1 LGDLEVSFMRKA
13 VAIFVVGSA
22 FASMFACGSDG
33 SDTSG
38 FDVGGGTTDGG
49 ADAAAT
55 CAGEKLE
62 CTCSN
67 FPSYV
72 DGGKPQGFQCKV
84 DGSWGPCQCVAP
96 PPRCGDGIC
105 QALEDCTTCRVDCG
119 ECPKCAEAPACDKAK
134 TPPLSF
140 VALPALDTR
149 FVPSDV
155 TRQGGNVIRTLVAQ
169 GSPEFRALVQALL
182 VPPAAG
188 EHPFLGELRTV
199 LNREPGLANL
209 MRSAIRNAGLADAAG
224 YLAKYP
230 PVKPSPRQLADAN
243 AIACGPPKLRIRL
256 QSVKVLTP
264 ENEPF
269 IGSDGDKIYCI
280 LTSESNNGSEIRIT
294 PVTPRLDSGQSYS
307 YSLYEGVFWG
317 QDLPPSAAT
326 GADAGGGTLTYEVP
340 RAPNGDLMLTY
351 RCWSQHNDQTWS
363 NILSAAGNAS
373 ASVAGVAGS
382 YGWAFGLGAVVGQVA
397 AAAVAA
403 AQQDIATVYNAQQI
417 IPEAQQLAM
426 TNGVSWR
433 VTGGKNGANYEMAVQ
448 AWGCAVNGGGK
459 RDAGF

>member
-1 LGDLEVSFMRKA
+1 LHDLEVSFMRKA

-33 SDTSG
+33 ADTSDFG
-38 FDVGGGTTDGG
+38 GGGTATADGG
-49 ADAAAT
+49 AAGG

-67 FPSYV
+67 LPSYV

-105 QALEDCTTCRVDCG
+105 QALEDCNTCKVDCG
-119 ECPKCAEAPACDKAK
+119 ECPKCAEAPACDRAK
-134 TPPLSF
+134 TPPVSF

-149 FVPSDV
+149 FQPVDV
-155 TRQGGNVIRTLVAQ
+155 TRQGENVIRNLVLQA
-169 GSPEFRALVQALL
+169 SPEFRAVVHALL
-182 VPPAAG
+182 APPSAA
-188 EHPFLGELRTV
+188 EAPFLGELRAV
-199 LNREPGLANL
+199 LTREPGLAAL
-209 MRSAIRNAGLADAAG
+209 MRTAIRNAGVADAAS

-230 PVKPSPRQLADAN
+230 ALRPSPRQLADSAGVP
-243 AIACGPPKLRIRL
+243 CGAPKLRVRL
-256 QSVKVLTP
+256 QSVKVLDP
-264 ENEPF
+264 ESEPF

-294 PVTPRLDSGQSYS
+294 PVTPKLDSGQSYS

-317 QDLPPSAAT
+317 QDLPPSAASGT
-326 GADAGGGTLTYEVP
+326 DAGGGTLTYEVP
-340 RAPNGDLMLTY
+340 RAPNGDLLLTY

-363 NILSAAGNAS
+363 NILAAAGNAS
-373 ASVAGVAGS
+373 GSVAGVAGQ

-403 AQQDIATVYNAQQI
+403 AQQDVATVYNAQQT
-417 IPEAQQLAM
+417 IPESGQLAM

-433 VTGGKNGANYEMAVQ
+433 VIGGKNGANYEMTVQ